1 MPAVEVPPVPAS
13 GASVESV
20 RRGRHLFV
28 INHGV
33 DDVRLELE
41 GTDILTDRPAM
52 GLVLPSQGVA
62 IVR

>member
-1 MPAVEVPPVPAS
+1 MPPAPAS
-13 GASVESV
+13 GVSIESV
-20 RRGRHLFV
+20 RRGRYLFV
-28 INHGV
+28 INHGK